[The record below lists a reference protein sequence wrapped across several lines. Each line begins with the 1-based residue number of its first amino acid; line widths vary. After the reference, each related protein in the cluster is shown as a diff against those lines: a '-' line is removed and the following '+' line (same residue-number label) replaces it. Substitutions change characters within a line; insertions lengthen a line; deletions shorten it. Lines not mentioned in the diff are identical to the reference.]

1 MRVGMGYDVHRLTE
15 GRDLII
21 GGVKIPY
28 EKGLLG
34 HSDADVLLHAI
45 SDALLGA
52 AALGDIGKHFPD
64 TDPAYKGI
72 SSMILLEKVGDLI
85 AEKSFLIENVDATI
99 IAQAPKMRPYIDE
112 MRENIAKA
120 LKIDVSQVNV
130 KATTEEGLGF
140 TGTGEGISSQAVCL
154 LTSPFD
160 LSASPVQMGCAGCS
174 GCAGAGQRMQEK

>member
-1 MRVGMGYDVHRLTE
+1 MRVGMGYDVHRLVE
-15 GRDLII
+15 GRDLIM

-45 SDALLGA
+45 MDALLGA

-64 TDPAYKGI
+64 TDPEYKGI
-72 SSMILLEKVGDLI
+72 SSMVLLEKVGGLL
-85 AEKSFLIENVDATI
+85 ESQSFLIENIDATI
-99 IAQAPKMRPYIDE
+99 IAQAPKMRSFIE
-112 MRENIAKA
+112 TMRENIADA
-120 LKIDVSQVNV
+120 LGLDKGHVNV

-140 TGTGEGISSQAVCL
+140 TGTGEGISAQAVCL

-160 LSASPVQMGCAGCS
+160 LT
-174 GCAGAGQRMQEK
+174 AGQIAGGCDGCGGCPKKSV

>member
-1 MRVGMGYDVHRLTE
+1 MRVGMGYDVHKLVE
-15 GRDLII
+15 GRDLIM

-64 TDPAYKGI
+64 TDPKYKGAD
-72 SSMILLEKVGDLI
+72 SLKLLEHVGNLLE
-85 AEKSFLIENVDATI
+85 EKLYVIGNIDATI
-99 IAQAPKMRPYIDE
+99 IAQRPKMAPHIPQ
-112 MRENIAKA
+112 MRENIARA
-120 LKIDVSQVNV
+120 LHIDVDQVNV

-140 TGTGEGISSQAVCL
+140 TGSGEGISSQAIAL
-154 LTSPFD
+154 LQTVENYSYVVGTD
-160 LSASPVQMGCAGCS
+160 EEGCNGCP
-174 GCAGAGQRMQEK
+174 GCQKNK